1 MNGERKKE
9 RRRREPRGFDTNE
22 RTNERTSASVLR
34 ATCKD
39 GLKGERRDLRITR

>member
-1 MNGERKKE
+1 MNEWRKEERVKE
-9 RRRREPRGFDTNE
+9 EGTAGIRYE